1 MPDFILDGLLLL
13 GRGQHRWNLQ
23 PSKWHPTPNVHVA
36 LKVQLSNITW
46 SGNVE
51 PGGNV

>member
-1 MPDFILDGLLLL
+1 MPDFISDGEFELL
-13 GRGQHRWNLQ
+13 RGQHFENVQ
-23 PSKWHPTPNVHVA
+23 PTKWQPTPNVHVA
-36 LKVQLSNITW
+36 WKVQFSNATW

>member
-1 MPDFILDGLLLL
+1 MPDFISDGEFELLF
-13 GRGQHRWNLQ
+13 GQHFENVQ
-23 PSKWHPTPNVHVA
+23 PTKWQPTPNVHVA
-36 LKVQLSNITW
+36 WKVQFSNMQW